1 MEVQRGERFLSDV
14 ESDLKLSAET
24 SAVQALGEEDAC
36 TGAIVKPVHLAT
48 TFARLPDYSL
58 PADKTY
64 IRDHGV
70 TQEDAEA
77 VVCALEG
84 GFQALSFSSGLAAC
98 TAPFHGL
105 TTGDH
110 IIVSGTVYHGTLAWL
125 DEFAAS
131 RGLTFDQF
139 VSGDLEDFKNKLIP
153 EKTKLAWIETPANP
167 SWEITDIAAVC
178 EIAHA
183 QSVAVA
189 VDSTCATPVLTQP
202 ISLGADFVC
211 HSATKYLN
219 GHSDVLAG
227 MLIAAK
233 DTPLWQRIRKHRL
246 LAGSTLASF
255 DAYLLTRGMRTLYVR
270 VRQQCDNALAIAT
283 YLEKHPK
290 VESVQYPGLK
300 SSPGY
305 SIAKKQM
312 TGGFG
317 GMLSFTI
324 PGGRDEVV
332 AAIGKAQVFKRAT
345 SLGGVESILEHRRS
359 VEPANSKTPDNL
371 IRVSVGIENV
381 DDLIADFS
389 LMLG

>member
-1 MEVQRGERFLSDV
+1 LSAAD
-14 ESDLKLSAET
+14 SNLKLQAET
-24 SAVQALGEEDAC
+24 SAVQALGEEDVG
-36 TGAIVKPVHLAT
+36 TGAIVKPVHLST
-48 TFARLPDYSL
+48 TFARLSDYSL
-58 PADKTY
+58 PADRTY
-64 IRDHGV
+64 IRDHGL

-105 TTGDH
+105 AVGDH
-110 IIVSGTVYHGTLAWL
+110 IVVSGIVYHGTLAWL
-125 DEFAAS
+125 DEFAES
-131 RGLTFDQF
+131 RGLSFDQF
-139 VSGDLEDFKNKLIP
+139 AAGDLEDFKSKIIP
-153 EKTKLAWIETPANP
+153 GKTKLAWIETPANP
-167 SWEITDIAAVC
+167 TWEITDIAAVC

-183 QSVAVA
+183 QSIAVA

-227 MLIAAK
+227 VLIAAK

-246 LAGSTLASF
+246 LSGNTLASL

-270 VRQQCDNALAIAT
+270 VRQQCENALAIAT
-283 YLEKHPK
+283 YLEAHPK
-290 VESVQYPGLK
+290 VESVQYPGLE
-300 SSPGY
+300 SAPDHLV
-305 SIAKKQM
+305 AKKQM
-312 TGGFG
+312 VGGFG

-324 PGGRDEVV
+324 PGGREEVI

-359 VEPANSKTPDNL
+359 VEPAESKTPDNL
-371 IRVSVGIENV
+371 IRVSVGIENLS
-381 DDLIADFS
+381 DLIADFNR
-389 LMLG
+389 MLE